1 MIILKC
7 DTCKKEIETAFEIS
21 INRSPYTVANILKR
35 EQLVFTTTKSKSLC
49 VKCYEEVMSIIYP
62 QGEEKCPKKN

>member
-21 INRSPYTVANILKR
+21 INQSPYTVEELITKAHLTPTKIKKR
-35 EQLVFTTTKSKSLC
+35 YLC
-49 VKCYEEVMSIIYP
+49 DKCYEKIISIIYP
-62 QGEEKCPKKN
+62 QGVEE